1 MFILTILEKN
11 QRKEVEVFSRKC
23 NSLIKYGKLSRS
35 KKQHLIHYFVFL
47 LVLKNDVLLVMMELF
62 Q

>member
-1 MFILTILEKN
+1 MFILTILEKI
-11 QRKEVEVFSRKC
+11 KEKRLKFSQGSV
-23 NSLIKYGKLSRS
+23 SLIKYGKLSRS
-35 KKQHLIHYFVFL
+35 KKLHLIHYFVFL